1 MTSVSLY
8 SQDIDNLDLM
18 DDSDADVLSDT
29 DEDTSTATERLDL
42 SELEEVDDLDSL
54 KNDIGDNVFK
64 DDKSEDLIPM
74 DEEEEGK
81 KKKKKKSD
89 DEDDDDDGEEE
100 GEDDDFA
107 LDLVPEKVDDKK
119 EVKVVN
125 EKAFNEGKEDFSKF
139 EGTVI
144 FDVGKEEKEL
154 LEMAKFVQG
163 KIPEKEWNEI
173 STTAKVEKYEV
184 QKGDWLWK
192 ISQKLFGSGFY
203 YSKIWSMNP
212 HITNPHE
219 IEPGMILV
227 FDTGTSEEMPE
238 VKFGDFTDTSKT
250 GMKKNAKTG
259 RLSKLFDYA
268 EYTESGEPPW
278 FKEREQLA
286 KSGAYF
292 QYVTDQTYEDVAEI
306 GQQSLEDEYQ
316 KYTPPIV
323 DIVIAEPSENY
334 DQSGFDKDS
343 KISFTFKEGFFLNSF
358 VTSNIVQDLGFV
370 DSFEKERVFIHRL
383 DTIYLNLDSSVKVKP
398 GDMFSVYSAEGR
410 VSHPISDREGYR
422 YTIVAQLKTVRKINH
437 LWECVVTEISGLVQ
451 RKDRI
456 TVYTPKINRIS
467 KGFAKR
473 NIEAAIIDSYR
484 ETSGG
489 MGFGEVVYIDR
500 GRADGVELG
509 TIFEL
514 YDFEDRGTGKRITPD
529 PTYKIGELNVISLTD
544 NFATALI
551 SNSRVSIP
559 LGTLALSKTAEQAAR
574 DSKVKGKGYDNNIL
588 DKEGTALDELDV
600 ELNFDEMSQDLLDK
614 ADKVQ
619 LTEDEL
625 DELERQEREKSIIK
639 DHERDLKEL
648 EKLEDEI
655 SNAEASLNEAKVDE
669 DKFLEQQDLNFIE
682 KKNQDP
688 DADAFE
694 SLDDIEEE
702 IGLKY
707 MDEDLNARENPYGLT
722 EFDLE
727 EIDELL
733 NSEQK

>member
-1 MTSVSLY
+1 
-8 SQDIDNLDLM
+8 M
-18 DDSDADVLSDT
+18 DDSDADILIEDDENDKKST
-29 DEDTSTATERLDL
+29 DRLDL

-54 KNDIGDNVFK
+54 KDDIGDSVF
-64 DDKSEDLIPM
+64 
-74 DEEEEGK
+74 EET
-81 KKKKKKSD
+81 KKKKSENLIPIGD
-89 DEDDDDDGEEE
+89 EEDQNSQMSDADSEEDDLK
-100 GEDDDFA
+100 
-107 LDLVPEKVDDKK
+107 LDLIPETELEGSDVKIVNDKIFD
-119 EVKVVN
+119 ER
-125 EKAFNEGKEDFSKF
+125 KEDYSKYD
-139 EGTVI
+139 GTVI

-163 KIPEKEWNEI
+163 KIPDKEWNEI
-173 STTAKVEKYEV
+173 SVTAKVEKYEV

-219 IEPGMILV
+219 IEPGMVLV
-227 FDTGTSEEMPE
+227 FDTGTSDEMPE
-238 VKFGDFTDTSKT
+238 VKFGDFTEVAKANLKSSAADTS
-250 GMKKNAKTG
+250 
-259 RLSKLFDYA
+259 LDKLFDYND
-268 EYTESGEPPW
+268 YTDSGQPSW
-278 FKEREQLA
+278 FKQRQELA
-286 KSGAYF
+286 NSGAYF
-292 QYVTDQTYEDVAEI
+292 QFVTDQSYQDLGKI
-306 GQQSLEDEYQ
+306 GQQSLIDEYQ
-316 KYTPPIV
+316 KYTPPLI
-323 DIVIAEPSENY
+323 DIVIQEPSGKY
-334 DQSGFDKDS
+334 DNSGFDTDS
-343 KISFTFKEGFFLNSF
+343 KIAFNYKEGFYLNSF
-358 VTSNIVQDLGFV
+358 VTSNIVQDLGFI
-370 DSFEKERVFIHRL
+370 DSFEQSRVFIHDF
-383 DTIYLNLDSSVKVKP
+383 DTIYVKLDSTVKVRP
-398 GDMFSVYSAEGR
+398 GDQFSIYSAEGR

-422 YTIVAQLKTVRKINH
+422 YTIVGQIKTIRKINH
-437 LWECVVTEISGLVQ
+437 LWECTVTELTGIVQ

-456 TVYTPKINRIS
+456 TVYTPKINKIS

-473 NIEAAIIDSYR
+473 NIEAAVIGSYR

-489 MGFGEVVYIDR
+489 MGFGDVVYLDR
-500 GRADGVELG
+500 GRADGVEIG

-514 YDFEDRGTGKRITPD
+514 FDFEDRGTGKRITPD
-529 PTYKIGELNVISLTD
+529 PTYKTGEINVISLTD
-544 NFATALI
+544 NFATGLI
-551 SNSRVSIP
+551 SQSSNNIT
-559 LGTLALSKTAEQAAR
+559 LGALALSKTAEQATR
-574 DSKVKGKGYDNNIL
+574 DSDIKGKDYDYNII
-588 DKEGTALDELDV
+588 DKEGNALDELDV
-600 ELNFDEMSQDLLDK
+600 ELNFDDISQDLLDK

-648 EKLEDEI
+648 EKLEAEI
-655 SNAEASLNEAKVDE
+655 SDAESSLNEAKVDE

-694 SLDDIEEE
+694 SLDDIESE

>member
-1 MTSVSLY
+1 MDS
-8 SQDIDNLDLM
+8 LDLV
-18 DDSDADVLSDT
+18 DDTDADVLFE
-29 DEDTSTATERLDL
+29 DEDNGMSSTDRLDL

-54 KNDIGDNVFK
+54 KDDIGDNIFK
-64 DDKSEDLIPM
+64 DSKKKQAKDLIPM
-74 DEEEEGK
+74 NDEEDSNK
-81 KKKKKKSD
+81 VSQSD
-89 DEDDDDDGEEE
+89 DDNDEEQ
-100 GEDDDFA
+100 DDFK
-107 LDLVPEKVDDKK
+107 LDLIPETKLDDPT
-119 EVKVVN
+119 VKVVN
-125 EKAFNEGKEDFSKF
+125 EKNFDESGEDYSKYD
-139 EGTVI
+139 GTVI
-144 FDVGKEEKEL
+144 FDLGKEEKEL
-154 LEMAKFVQG
+154 LKMAKFVQG

-173 STTAKVEKYEV
+173 SITAKVEKYEI

-219 IEPGMILV
+219 IEPGMVLV
-227 FDTGTSEEMPE
+227 FDTGTSDEMPE
-238 VKFGDFTDTSKT
+238 VKFGDFTELSKNNIQ
-250 GMKKNAKTG
+250 KNAKAG
-259 RLSKLFDYA
+259 KLGKLFDYA
-268 EYTESGEPPW
+268 DYTESGQPAW
-278 FKEREQLA
+278 FKERELLA

-292 QYVTDQTYEDVAEI
+292 QFVTGETYQDLADI

-316 KYTPPIV
+316 KYSPPFV
-323 DIVIAEPSENY
+323 DIFIKEPSDNY
-334 DQSGFDKDS
+334 DRSGFDKDS
-343 KISFTFKEGFFLNSF
+343 KITFNYKEGYFLNTF
-358 VTSNIVQDLGFV
+358 VTSNIVQDLGFI
-370 DSFEKERVFIHRL
+370 DSFAKEKVFIHKF
-383 DTIYLNLDSSVKVKP
+383 DTIYVNLDTTVKVKP
-398 GDMFSVYSAEGR
+398 GDQFSIYSAEGR
-410 VSHPISDREGYR
+410 VTHPISDREGYR
-422 YTIVAQLKTVRKINH
+422 YTIVGQIKTLRQVNH
-437 LWECVVTEISGLVQ
+437 LWECDVTELSGIVQ

-456 TVYTPKINRIS
+456 TVYTPKINKIY

-473 NIEAAIIDSYR
+473 NIEAAIIGSYR

-489 MGFGEVVYIDR
+489 MGFGEVVYLDR
-500 GRADGVELG
+500 GRADGVALG

-514 YDFEDRGTGKRITPD
+514 FDFTDRGTGKRITPD

-551 SNSRVSIP
+551 SQSSNNIQ
-559 LGTLALSKTAEQAAR
+559 LGTLALSKSAEQAAR
-574 DSKVKGKGYDNNIL
+574 DSVAKSQTFDNNIL
-588 DKEGTALDELDV
+588 GKEGTALDELDV
-600 ELNFDEMSQDLLDK
+600 ELNFDDISQDLLDK
-614 ADKVQ
+614 ADKIQ

-648 EKLEDEI
+648 EKLESEI
-655 SNAEASLNEAKVDE
+655 SDAESSLNEAKVDE

-694 SLDDIEEE
+694 SLDDIEDE